1 MHDVGVTD
9 VVTVTVSTL
18 CEPVVVADGVVCES
32 TLWLLDSAGLLVD
45 GLEVSLV
52 LSITGSTDD
61 REVPVLDCVP
71 AVVERE
77 VPVVVSAKVLGVRV
91 LSVPAEVG
99 LVDDDPDAGSD
110 EGETLFV
117 DVARV
122 AVASSDEIDVSVG
135 EVLKDLLVLEDAVP
149 TVAGLDV
156 DIEGEAVP
164 DAEVGTDVDEE
175 GETLP
180 DPEAEAEVDREGEAV
195 PDPEVETDVD
205 MEGEALPDPE
215 AEAEVD
221 EEGEALPD
229 PEAEVDV
236 DMEGEALPGPEV
248 ESDVDKEG
256 EALPDPEV
264 ETDIGKEVD
273 AVLGP
278 EEEIEVDKEG
288 ETLPAPEVET
298 DVDMEG
304 EALPDPEAEAD
315 VDMEGEA
322 LPGPEVE
329 TDVDMEG
336 EALPD
341 PEAEAEVDK
350 ELEAV
355 PAPEVE
361 PDVDK
366 EGEAL
371 PDPGAEAEVDGEPD
385 PEVETDVDKEGE
397 ALPDSAEETDV
408 ETAPD
413 VPPVEVIIGVDVK
426 LAVVLRP
433 GEDRIE
439 VVPEGSVVDDVE
451 DNEAAD
457 VEAADPEL
465 SVGSLELLEVA
476 DPELRVGSLELLDV
490 ADVDCELIAEL
501 LDMLEVKVELVLP
514 RSVEGADVLDP
525 EEDIVEAIDVADVV
539 ADAALVLD
547 ADAETVA
554 DAPLVEAV
562 FDPELRLSGVLVALK
577 LVVGEDRV
585 DGDADSD
592 DPELSKVVDNRE
604 VVSGLAV
611 LLDEGVDK
619 TAVVGV
625 LGSADDGELVLLD
638 DVRVDERPVP
648 DAEPAVVESE
658 FVLMLE
664 DPVNTVGKDEDE
676 VPAVVVSRVEDVRDE
691 VSGRMVA
698 DDDTTELGVRDEALP
713 DADDANESEASVAVV
728 EGDVLLGEVN
738 ELVTPE
744 AEGEIDV
751 EVPAEVV
758 DSELGGVLFVLVPRV
773 LNEVDVLVP
782 LADSEVDTERVGSTP
797 FTLVPIVLEEADVPV
812 LVVVAEDEPAIVGSI
827 PLVLVP
833 AVLDAL
839 DVLVPLV
846 DRMLEI
852 AELVSLDLDVAEV
865 PVLLEVIVVDARL
878 DAFVDGSAELVVAD
892 AKLDVAASDVEVDND
907 VKVLVPLVES
917 EVEIEPVLAVPGTV
931 LDVLLAEDEG
941 AGLEV
946 LVPVVADC
954 VVVAVRG
961 STLTVLDA
969 RLVESFDVVLV
980 IRIVTVLLPLV
991 DKEVETEMAIES
1003 DVDDLVAELSFD
1015 ELGDGEFVETAKG
1028 ELVPEVDGLGPPRDV
1043 VDSEPM
1049 DVGNSDPEDE
1059 SDDLVVAVF
1068 GFSITLDEP
1077 VAVVSGATDEVDE
1090 PAPVL
1095 LGAVEEVCEP
1105 VPSPLEVFPVED
1117 ALGLVVKDVDFDV
1130 DDSTLEPTDIVDV
1143 VDAGSRLPVEVRGLV
1158 EPLGCKVEV
1167 DSDKEVNVLLPLVE
1181 SEIDV
1186 VIVMASTL
1194 AVLDSECEVALDE
1207 EGGATEVDAVLD
1219 KTVDMF
1225 DSDVS
1230 VALVVLLE
1238 DVFALEDEAGSVDGT
1253 AEEDK
1258 TDSVEREVGS
1268 VREPCS
1274 LVEVVLEVVE
1284 PGAFGETDPVEEGPL
1299 DIGDIVSV
1307 EDRDV

>member
-18 CEPVVVADGVVCES
+18 CEPVVVVADGVVCES

-45 GLEVSLV
+45 RLEVSLV

-77 VPVVVSAKVLGVRV
+77 VPVVVSAKVLDVRV
-91 LSVPAEVG
+91 LSVSAEVG

-175 GETLP
+175 GEALP

-205 MEGEALPDPE
+205 
-215 AEAEVD
+215 
-221 EEGEALPD
+221 
-229 PEAEVDV
+229 
-236 DMEGEALPGPEV
+236 
-248 ESDVDKEG
+248 KEG

-264 ETDIGKEVD
+264 EIDIGKEVD

-304 EALPDPEAEAD
+304 EALPDPEAEAE
-315 VDMEGEA
+315 VDE
-322 LPGPEVE
+322 
-329 TDVDMEG
+329 EG

-341 PEAEAEVDK
+341 PE
-350 ELEAV
+350 
-355 PAPEVE
+355 VE
-361 PDVDK
+361 IDVDE

-397 ALPDSAEETDV
+397 ALPDSAVETDV
-408 ETAPD
+408 ETVPD

-476 DPELRVGSLELLDV
+476 DPELSVGSLELLEVADPELRVGSLELLDV
-490 ADVDCELIAEL
+490 ADVDCELTAEL

-713 DADDANESEASVAVV
+713 DADDANELEASVAVV

-846 DRMLEI
+846 DRMLET

-917 EVEIEPVLAVPGTV
+917 EVEIEPVLAVPGPV

-941 AGLEV
+941 AGGLEV

-980 IRIVTVLLPLV
+980 IRSVTVLLPLV

-1194 AVLDSECEVALDE
+1194 AVLDSEY
-1207 EGGATEVDAVLD
+1207 
-1219 KTVDMF
+1219 
-1225 DSDVS
+1225 VS

>member
-18 CEPVVVADGVVCES
+18 CEPVVVVVADGVVCES

-45 GLEVSLV
+45 RLEVSLV

-77 VPVVVSAKVLGVRV
+77 VPVVVSAKVLDVRV

-175 GETLP
+175 GEALP

-205 MEGEALPDPE
+205 
-215 AEAEVD
+215 
-221 EEGEALPD
+221 
-229 PEAEVDV
+229 
-236 DMEGEALPGPEV
+236 
-248 ESDVDKEG
+248 
-256 EALPDPEV
+256 
-264 ETDIGKEVD
+264 
-273 AVLGP
+273 
-278 EEEIEVDKEG
+278 
-288 ETLPAPEVET
+288 
-298 DVDMEG
+298 
-304 EALPDPEAEAD
+304 
-315 VDMEGEA
+315 
-322 LPGPEVE
+322 
-329 TDVDMEG
+329 
-336 EALPD
+336 
-341 PEAEAEVDK
+341 
-350 ELEAV
+350 
-355 PAPEVE
+355 
-361 PDVDK
+361 
-366 EGEAL
+366 
-371 PDPGAEAEVDGEPD
+371 
-385 PEVETDVDKEGE
+385 KEGE
-397 ALPDSAEETDV
+397 ALPDSAVETDV
-408 ETAPD
+408 ETVPD

-476 DPELRVGSLELLDV
+476 DPELSVGSLELLEVADPELSVGSLELLEVADPELRVGSLELLDV
-490 ADVDCELIAEL
+490 ADVDCELTAEL

-713 DADDANESEASVAVV
+713 DADDANELEASVAVV

-846 DRMLEI
+846 DRMLET

-917 EVEIEPVLAVPGTV
+917 EVEIEPVLAVPGPV

-941 AGLEV
+941 AGGLEV

-980 IRIVTVLLPLV
+980 IRSVTVLLPLV

-1068 GFSITLDEP
+1068 GFNITLDEP

-1238 DVFALEDEAGSVDGT
+1238 DVFALEDEAGSVDET